1 MSEWSALHDR
11 KKYRTNWSALKEIVQ
26 GTLIEER
33 ENIEKN
39 NGGFTN
45 TYDSHN
51 SIGWVEA
58 LEYILSEMTKM
69 EAKR

>member
-1 MSEWSALHDR
+1 MSD
-11 KKYRTNWSALKEIVQ
+11 WSALKEIVQ